1 MTFQPFQLLCNQGL
15 AFRFKVVT
23 FVFSSGYKGDEAI
36 ACFWTREDN
45 EKDPILVR
53 KRQDMVIEFL

>member
-1 MTFQPFQLLCNQGL
+1 MLCNQGL
-15 AFRFKVVT
+15 AFTFKVT
-23 FVFSSGYKGDEAI
+23 WDNFCFSSGYKGDEAI